1 MLAEV
6 GQGYG
11 LACGSSTIGLLA
23 KQGQGCGEL
32 ETGPAAGL
40 VEAGTDGSGLRILS
54 CIQGALGTRQGS

>member
-11 LACGSSTIGLLA
+11 LACGFSTIGLLA

-32 ETGPAAGL
+32 ETGPTAGL
-40 VEAGTDGSGLRILS
+40 VEAGTDGSGDW
-54 CIQGALGTRQGS
+54 T